1 MRRGNGW
8 LVVVLLASVGPLI
21 SPTAAFS
28 QAVYGSIVGTV
39 TDPTGAVVPS
49 ARVIITNV
57 NQGVSFTTSTNASG
71 NYEQTHLIV
80 GKYRVRIEAS
90 GFQTSVQEDT
100 EVNVD
105 AVTQVNA
112 QLQLARA
119 GEIITVTAEA
129 SLLKTTKTD
138 VSYTIPEKS
147 LESLPILDRNVA
159 RVIFLAP
166 GVVGTGTGASSEQ
179 PQDIFR
185 PRVNGQYWGGVSA
198 QLDGTDNR
206 ESVLGAMVVTPNLDA
221 LSELKYTTTAYDAE
235 FGQAS
240 QGVVVAQ
247 TRAGTNQFH
256 GSAFFYHRDQS
267 TFARDPFSQSQPLPG
282 SNKFI
287 PPTNWNQFGG
297 SFGGPIQKDKTF
309 FFMDYQGARQK
320 DGGTVTTRVPT
331 ASERS
336 GDLRD
341 LGINIFDPSCTTTG
355 TPVCVSPG
363 ARKQFM
369 GNNGTTP
376 NVIPTAKLSPQAQFL
391 LNNFVPYPGET
402 NVPAGVTPCAPLAI
416 IKSTDNNCA
425 FSGFGI
431 TNSDAFDVRVDR
443 YVSAKLHMFGR
454 YSLQQF
460 QQAAPGAFGLV
471 SGGPQFTNFAGTSDL
486 RNQSLAYGLDVALRP
501 TLLGDFRFGFFRAR
515 VLVNPNGLGTHPAT
529 DAGIPGLNLGSTF
542 TSGMPAFQLA
552 GTGGFAFGYA
562 LNHGTPQGQVN
573 LNNCNCPLDEEQNQ
587 FQWVTNWTYIRGNH
601 SLKFGVD
608 FRHHQNLRV
617 PSDNHRAGE
626 LQFIGTTT
634 SGGSG
639 ANQGAGLALATFL
652 IGDVSSFAR
661 YVSNVTDAAERQR
674 RLFSYVQD
682 TWRLTSKLTLN
693 YGVRWEIYFPQY
705 VNAKDQGGFIG
716 PNSAEVLV
724 AGENGVS
731 LSGNV
736 STNLK
741 YVAPRVGIAYQA
753 QQHTVIR
760 LGYGRSFD
768 VGIFGTSFGH
778 NVTQN
783 LPVLA
788 NQVISP
794 LASSSDVFNL
804 AQGPPSVN
812 PAALLAAQPI
822 APDGNHLLPNV
833 MNNPGLPRGV
843 AEVAPKILPLNSDGT
858 MRLPTIDSW
867 NVTVEHQFG
876 TGLVASVGYVGNK
889 GTHVFPNNQAPDAN
903 QIGLVVGANRFNGPG
918 SPTDPRKR
926 LFPKFGWTQSTSYY
940 SDDSNNHYN
949 SLQALVQKRFSNGL
963 SFQGNYTYASAF
975 DYTNDYNFW
984 DPRQSYGFEDGQ
996 RRHVFSA
1003 INLYELPFGRGRKF
1017 LRDAPRALDLLVGGW
1032 QLSGNWTW
1040 ESGVPFT
1047 PSYTNCGNDRDT
1059 GPCKPNIVG
1068 PVHTGLDRNQWFTVA
1083 SSRLINPAVSAAN
1096 PCPAT
1101 VGTTS
1106 GPWQEPA
1113 CGSFGNVARNSLFG
1127 PHLFNADLALGK
1139 YFAITES
1146 IRAQFRAESF
1156 NALNHVNLGQPV
1168 GNIDAS
1174 NAGRITSLAGL
1185 TTMRR
1190 WQFALRL
1197 EF

>member
-1 MRRGNGW
+1 MKRSKW
-8 LVVVLLASVGPLI
+8 LPASLAFVALVFPRAETFG
-21 SPTAAFS
+21 

-39 TDPTGAVVPS
+39 TDASGSVVPN
-49 ARVIITNV
+49 AKVTIINV
-57 NQGVSFTTSTNASG
+57 GQGVSYSTTTNTSG

-80 GKYRVRIEAS
+80 SKYQVRIEAP
-90 GFQTSVQEDT
+90 GFQVSVHEDT
-100 EVNVD
+100 DVFVD

-112 QLQLARA
+112 QLQIGRA
-119 GEIITVTAEA
+119 SESVIVTAEA

-138 VSYTIPEKS
+138 VSYTIPARS

-159 RVIFLAP
+159 RLIFLAP

-185 PRVNGQYWGGVSA
+185 PRVNGQFWGGVSA

-221 LSELKYTTTAYDAE
+221 LSELKYTTSAYDAE
-235 FGQAS
+235 FGQAN
-240 QGVVVAQ
+240 QGIVVAQ
-247 TRAGTNQFH
+247 TRSGTNDLH
-256 GSAFFYHRDQS
+256 GSAFYYHRDQS

-282 SNKFI
+282 PGNRFI

-297 SFGGPIQKDKTF
+297 SFGGPIHKDKTF

-320 DGGTVTTRVPT
+320 DGGTVTVRVPT
-331 ASERS
+331 AAERA

-341 LGINIFDPSCTTTG
+341 LGINIFDPACTTAG
-355 TPVCVSPG
+355 TPACTSPG

-376 NVIPTAKLSPQAQFL
+376 NVIPTAQLSPQAQYL
-391 LNNFVPYPGET
+391 LNHFVPYPGEA
-402 NVPAGVTPCAPLAI
+402 NVPAGVTPCAPLTV
-416 IKSTDNNCA
+416 IKATDNNCA

-431 TNSDAFDVRVDR
+431 TNSDAFDVRVDH
-443 YVSAKLHMFGR
+443 YLTAKLHMFGR

-460 QQAAPGAFGLV
+460 QQAAPGAFGAE
-471 SGGPQFTNFAGTSDL
+471 SGGPRFTGFAGTSDL

-501 TLLGDFRFGFFRAR
+501 NLLGDFRFGFFRAR
-515 VLVNPNGLGTHPAT
+515 VLVNPNGLGTQPAT
-529 DAGIPGLNLGSTF
+529 DAGIPGLNTGSTF
-542 TSGMPAFQLA
+542 ASGMPAFQLF
-552 GTGGFAFGYA
+552 GIGGFGFGYS
-562 LNHGTPQGQVN
+562 LDHGTPQGQFN
-573 LNNCNCPLDEEQNQ
+573 LANCNCPLDEQQNE

-601 SLKFGVD
+601 SIKFGVD
-608 FRHHQNLRV
+608 VRHHQNLRV

-626 LQFIGTTT
+626 LQFIQATT

-639 ANQGAGLALATFL
+639 ANTGAGLPLATFL

-661 YVSNVTDAAERQR
+661 YVSNVTNAAERQN
-674 RLFSYVQD
+674 RLFSYAQD

-693 YGVRWEIYFPQY
+693 YGLRWEIYFPQY
-705 VNAKDQGGFIG
+705 VNAKDEGGFIG

-741 YVAPRVGIAYQA
+741 YIAPRVGIAYQV
-753 QQHTVIR
+753 QQRTVIR

-794 LASSSDVFNL
+794 LSGSSDVFNL
-804 AQGPPSVN
+804 ALGPPAVT
-812 PAALLAAQPI
+812 PAGLLAAQPT

-833 MNNPGLPRGV
+833 ANNPTLPRGV
-843 AEVAPKILPLNSDGT
+843 AEVSPKILPLNSDGT
-858 MRLPTIDSW
+858 MRLPTVDSW
-867 NVTVEHQFG
+867 NVTLEHQFG
-876 TGLVASVGYVGNK
+876 SSLVASVGYVGNK
-889 GTHVFPNNQAPDAN
+889 GTHVFPNTQAPDAN
-903 QIGLVVGANRFNGPG
+903 QIGLVVGSNRFNGRG
-918 SPTDPRKR
+918 SPQDPRKR
-926 LFPKFGWTQSTSYY
+926 LFAKFGWTQATNYY
-940 SDDSNNHYN
+940 SDDANNHYN
-949 SLQALVQKRFSNGL
+949 ALQAQVQKRFSNGL

-975 DYTNDYNFW
+975 DYTNDYYFW
-984 DPRQSYGFEDGQ
+984 DPRQDYGFEDGL
-996 RRHVFSA
+996 RRNVFTA

-1017 LRDAPRALDLLVGGW
+1017 LSNAARPVDLLLGGW
-1032 QLSGNWTW
+1032 QISGNWVW

-1047 PSYTNCGNDRDT
+1047 PSYTNCNNDRDT

-1068 PVHTGLDRNQWFTVA
+1068 PVQTGLGRNQWFTVA
-1083 SSRLINPAVSAAN
+1083 SSTLTNPALSAAN
-1096 PCPAT
+1096 PCPGS

-1113 CGSFGNVARNSLFG
+1113 CGTFGNVARNSLFG
-1127 PHLFNADLALGK
+1127 PHLFNADLSLGK
-1139 YFAITES
+1139 SFVITE
-1146 IRAQFRAESF
+1146 RLKAEFRAESF
-1156 NALNHVNLGQPV
+1156 NAFNHVNLGQPV
-1168 GNIDAS
+1168 GNVDAT

-1190 WQFALRL
+1190 WQFGLRL
-1197 EF
+1197 QF